1 MYILHTS
8 FPIHINR
15 RGIILNLLN
24 IKCISHKLI
33 MQPYPP
39 STTLTHYTEHSGVY
53 TAGLICVYIQL
64 STEIIMRMSYIITQ
78 RPK

>member
-1 MYILHTS
+1 
-8 FPIHINR
+8 
-15 RGIILNLLN
+15 
-24 IKCISHKLI
+24 